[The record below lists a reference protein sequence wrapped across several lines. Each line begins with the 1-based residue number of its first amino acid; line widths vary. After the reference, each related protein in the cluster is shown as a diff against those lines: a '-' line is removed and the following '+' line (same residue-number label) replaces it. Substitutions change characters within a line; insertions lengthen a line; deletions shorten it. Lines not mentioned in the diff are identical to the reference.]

1 MSLFSYDELLQDFIL
16 GLLFLA
22 ICAFAAFRVTKNI
35 LSFSENDIIITIF
48 NSLIFLT
55 ALVRCIWFLIPN
67 NLIEDSYAPI
77 PVVAFVTNGWCGSLI
92 SELLSVIGTN
102 CLYGLF
108 VLVICY
114 WIFVL
119 EKRHSIIAMSR
130 WSRFKPRIYSTIELF
145 IIFMSLLILSQS
157 ISVILFLWKV
167 FNSEQM
173 IVYDSI
179 LISLVS
185 VIITIAIIFWSY
197 RMNKV
202 LFNLEVINN
211 RTSQPQIRRIQA
223 LTIVAVVFFAQ
234 RVILEFACAFSLI
247 ELMHSK

>member
-1 MSLFSYDELLQDFIL
+1 MGLFSYDELLQDFIL

-35 LSFSENDIIITIF
+35 LFFSENEIIITIF
-48 NSLIFLT
+48 NLLIFLT

-77 PVVAFVTNGWCGSLI
+77 PIVAFVTDGWYGSLI
-92 SELLSVIGTN
+92 SELLSVIGTI

-119 EKRHSIIAMSR
+119 EKRHSIITMSR

-145 IIFMSLLILSQS
+145 VIFMSILILSQS
-157 ISVILFLWKV
+157 IGVILFLSKV

-179 LISLVS
+179 LMSIVS

-234 RVILEFACAFSLI
+234 RVALECTCAFALI